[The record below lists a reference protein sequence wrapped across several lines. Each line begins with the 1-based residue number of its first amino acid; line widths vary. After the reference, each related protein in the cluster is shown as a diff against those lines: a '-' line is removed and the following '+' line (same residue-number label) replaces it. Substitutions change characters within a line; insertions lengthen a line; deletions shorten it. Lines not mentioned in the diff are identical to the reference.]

1 MAEETTP
8 RATKLLLVAV
18 LAATVGAVAWYLGSG
33 RDDEPRAAGL
43 VLLLLTVLFLLRV
56 GGQIAVALVAP
67 AWLPPMSQWHL
78 LAYRFLL
85 PIQSV
90 FLAAMAL
97 VVADLLRGTGDGP
110 FSTPREAVGAA
121 VVALSGV
128 YVGAMAIRYA
138 VRMRCRPAQRWFGGT
153 IPIVFHC
160 VLGGFLLVYGVYN
173 LRAA

>member
-8 RATKLLLVAV
+8 RTTKLLLVAV
-18 LAATVGAVAWYLGSG
+18 LAATVGAAAWYLGGG
-33 RDDEPRAAGL
+33 RDEPRGAGL
-43 VLLLLTVLFLLRV
+43 VLLLLTALFLLRV
-56 GGQIAVALVAP
+56 GGQIAVAVLAP
-67 AWLPPMSQWHL
+67 AWLPPMSDWNL

-85 PIQSV
+85 PIQAV
-90 FLAAMAL
+90 FLGAMAL
-97 VVADLLRGTGDGP
+97 VVADFLRGTGDGP

-138 VRMRCRPAQRWFGGT
+138 VRMRGRPAQRWFGGT

-160 VLGGFLLVYGVYN
+160 ALGGFLLVYGVYN